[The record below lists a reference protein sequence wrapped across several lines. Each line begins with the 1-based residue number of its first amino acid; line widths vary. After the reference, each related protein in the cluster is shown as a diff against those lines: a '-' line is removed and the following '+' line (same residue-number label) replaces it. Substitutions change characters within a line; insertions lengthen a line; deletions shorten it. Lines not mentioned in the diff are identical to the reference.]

1 MSFELWSK
9 LCEPP
14 KTALKRIQGGKLKGK
29 SDINPQWRYLALT
42 EVFGAC
48 GIGWKFDVV
57 RKWTENGANGE
68 VLAFVDILFYY
79 RWEGEWAGPIHGTGG
94 STLVAEEKGRLVSN
108 DEAFKMALTDALS
121 VATKMIG
128 VAARVYLG
136 QFDGKYSV
144 EDLPGD
150 KGNGAA
156 KPPAPTTNGA
166 KTGGYVDTKK
176 IAEILSNNEI
186 SVKQCLRYLKSIDA
200 IQDEGKGLNGIK
212 IVFAKRIIANPGKFA
227 IACRK
232 YLVENPEKKIGDE
245 GEKPKEEKPPEAQ
258 KPRYATA
265 PQKRAIE
272 AIIKKEKL
280 NRDLVKEYLLKE
292 GLLTLDEDGTAT
304 LSKLHIESAK
314 QILDNPKVF
323 VETIMD
329 YEREK
334 K

>member
-42 EVFGAC
+42 EVFGPC

-128 VAARVYLG
+128 VAASVYLG
-136 QFDGKYSV
+136 QFDGKYNV
-144 EDLPGD
+144 EDIPEDRGTGKAQLPASSTAGTE
-150 KGNGAA
+150 KGEH
-156 KPPAPTTNGA
+156 
-166 KTGGYVDTKK
+166 VDTKK
-176 IAEILSNNEI
+176 ITEILNNQAI
-186 SVKQCLRYLKSIDA
+186 TVKQCLRYLKSING
-200 IQDEGKGLNGIK
+200 IQDEGRGIEGIK
-212 IVFAKRIIANPGKFA
+212 VGFAKKIIANPDKFA
-227 IACRK
+227 VACRK
-232 YLVENPEKKIGDE
+232 YLVENTQTTTTEKG
-245 GEKPKEEKPPEAQ
+245 GETQ
-258 KPRYATA
+258 
-265 PQKRAIE
+265 
-272 AIIKKEKL
+272 
-280 NRDLVKEYLLKE
+280 
-292 GLLTLDEDGTAT
+292 
-304 LSKLHIESAK
+304 
-314 QILDNPKVF
+314 
-323 VETIMD
+323 
-329 YEREK
+329 
-334 K
+334 